1 VDYRTRLAEPT
12 LLCALAQ
19 DATGGFRLIIERPTT
34 TSVFSGDFAPGTLTA
49 NPLSQLKRTFVGNL
63 VPLEVYQVNSSA
75 LSPQALCE
83 KLQKYNPG
91 ACCTV
96 PTLCCGRLPCQRDLC
111 CTVIEP
117 RGADAWHALEY
128 EYEKLQC

>member
-1 VDYRTRLAEPT
+1 MTGAWEIAVSVGYRTRLAEPA
-12 LLCALAQ
+12 LLYALAQ
-19 DATGGFRLIIERPTT
+19 DDAGGFRLIIERPTT
-34 TSVFSGDFAPGTLTA
+34 TSVFSGDFAPGALTA

-91 ACCTV
+91 ADCALISLSCV
-96 PTLCCGRLPCQRDLC
+96 SLPCQRDLH
-111 CTVIEP
+111 CTVTV
-117 RGADAWHALEY
+117 LM
-128 EYEKLQC
+128 LLL